1 MYSEDNSIIRKFITT
16 NDYVGYKNLSYK
28 MSKIRNVMNL
38 YSYLIQYYSRIF
50 PIYYL
55 KNDSKLQTLYKNVY
69 KKNLD
74 LQKQIIEL
82 KTKLNKSRDEYLF
95 DIFLL
100 EQALVILEKYIYVS
114 KNYYIELQLILF
126 EKTNHCM
133 EISKHIMTFL

>member
-1 MYSEDNSIIRKFITT
+1 MYSEDNSIIRKFINT
-16 NDYVGYKNLSYK
+16 NDYVGYKNLAYK
-28 MSKIRNVMNL
+28 MSKIRNVTNL

-50 PIYYL
+50 SIYYL
-55 KNDSKLQTLYKNVY
+55 KNDSKLQNLHKNIY

-82 KTKLNKSRDEYLF
+82 KIKLNKKKNEHLF

-100 EQALVILEKYIYVS
+100 EQALVILEKYIHVS
-114 KNYYIELQLILF
+114 KNYYIELQLIFF

-133 EISKHIMTFL
+133 EISQHIMTFL

>member
-1 MYSEDNSIIRKFITT
+1 MYSEDNSIIRKFINT
-16 NDYVGYKNLSYK
+16 NDYIGFKNLSYK

-50 PIYYL
+50 SIYYL
-55 KNDSKLQTLYKNVY
+55 KNDSKLQNLHRNIY

-82 KTKLNKSRDEYLF
+82 KTKLNKKKNQHLF

-100 EQALVILEKYIYVS
+100 EQALVILQKYIYVS

-133 EISKHIMTFL
+133 EISQHIMTFL